1 LLVLG
6 WFGLIDSRF
15 AFALRVL
22 LQLILCCLA
31 LASLLFGCW
40 FAIGSRAVRCWPR
53 SGSRLVRDWF
63 PAGSLL
69 LSCWLTLISLRS
81 ARVFAAGSLLRC
93 LRGRSGAGS
102 QLAGNLLGPGSRCVQ
117 VPFRVGAGLVHGW
130 SLVGSRL
137 ARGRF
142 PAGSHHF
149 RGCEAGVTRL
159 VLDCYAKDS
168 LTAVEALARGG
179 FSDGS
184 GGWFRAGSRLVQGWL
199 PVGYR
204 LVRGWLPVAFL
215 LRHSNFACFC
225 CDCVSADSALLCV
238 GCKGGRVLVR
248 NCFESGSGRVQRR
261 AGSRLLRD
269 WFPVGFL
276 LLSGCPCWLTPTS
289 LALCERFRRRF
300 FVASPW
306 LHGRSGAV
314 FATGSTVTRD
324 WLRAG
329 SRSV

>member
-1 LLVLG
+1 M
-6 WFGLIDSRF
+6 
-15 AFALRVL
+15 
-22 LQLILCCLA
+22 
-31 LASLLFGCW
+31 
-40 FAIGSRAVRCWPR
+40 
-53 SGSRLVRDWF
+53 
-63 PAGSLL
+63 
-69 LSCWLTLISLRS
+69 
-81 ARVFAAGSLLRC
+81 
-93 LRGRSGAGS
+93 
-102 QLAGNLLGPGSRCVQ
+102 
-117 VPFRVGAGLVHGW
+117 VHGW

-159 VLDCYAKDS
+159 VLDCYAKAS

-314 FATGSTVTRD
+314 FVTGSKVTRD
-324 WLRAG
+324 WLRLVRGRYEIGFLLLPVGFRLVLGRFVVCPWLTHVNFRRRLANALLLDLCWLAMD
-329 SRSV
+329 